1 MNDPNL
7 SIRRRAQELR
17 LSQTSTWRIL
27 RKDLGLFPY
36 KIQLTQEL
44 KPNDHLQRRQFAD
57 WALEQLEIDLDF
69 GKKIIFS
76 DEAHLWLN
84 GFVNK
89 QNCRI
94 WGERNP
100 QDIQQRSL
108 HSEKVT
114 VWCGFWSGSII
125 GPYFFQNEAGA
136 ALIVNGE
143 RYRSMITDSFWPSLD
158 DMDLINM

>member
-1 MNDPNL
+1 MSEDPNL
-7 SIRRRAQELR
+7 SVPRRAQELG
-17 LSQTSTWRIL
+17 LSQASTWRISHN
-27 RKDLGLFPY
+27 DLGRFPY

-57 WALEQLEIDLDF
+57 WAREKLAIDPDF

-76 DEAHLWLN
+76 DEAHFWLN

-89 QNCRI
+89 QNCHI

-100 QDIQQRSL
+100 QEIQQCSL
-108 HSEKVT
+108 HPEKVT
-114 VWCGFWSGSII
+114 IWCGFWSASII
-125 GPYFFQNEAGA
+125 GPYFFQNEAEA

-143 RYRSMITDSFWPSLD
+143 RYRYRFMITVFFLAQ
-158 DMDLINM
+158 LR